1 MQQRMDIVEKVY
13 DFEKQVYLYLK
24 RYPQAEKFA
33 LVSETKN
40 TIYALSKK
48 LLKAGVVEKKR
59 ATLYEADIELQHLK
73 HLIRLAYDFKY
84 INLKA
89 YEICSKGLAEIGSM
103 LGSWIK
109 NIKG

>member
-1 MQQRMDIVEKVY
+1 MDIVEKVY